1 MLETIPAT
9 RSLGRAKRVDVTL
22 RDGAFA
28 TGFSWSIDEAVGVV
42 RTADRVG
49 CEYVEVGYLG
59 GPPDAHG
66 VSFDRTTGC
75 VDQRLIE
82 CLAEHAGRTR
92 LVAMLHPTVA
102 VMPSALRSA
111 SEAGLGGVRLVYHP
125 SWSRVLSEYA
135 AQLRDLGLWV
145 SVNLALAS
153 HYSER
158 EFEATTADCAA
169 LQPDALYLADTSAGL
184 LPSELPPMLNQMAA
198 LHSSVGVHMH
208 NHLGLALAN
217 SIVGVD
223 HGATLVDYS
232 TGGVGRGAGNLQAE
246 AWEALLAAE
255 TGDWGPVV
263 AQVELKDRIR
273 NHRDGLMQA
282 LNWVQFVSGALNL
295 KPPEEDALAAACR
308 GTEGSEPAQLDAVLE
323 FLRGSTGLKRRCAL

>member
-1 MLETIPAT
+1 MQETIPAT
-9 RSLGRAKRVDVTL
+9 RSLGRARRVDVTL

-28 TGFSWSIDEAVGVV
+28 TGFNWSVDEAAGIV

-82 CLAEHAGRTR
+82 YLAEHAGRTR
-92 LVAMLHPTVA
+92 LLAMLHPTVA
-102 VMPSALRSA
+102 VTRSLLRSA
-111 SEAGLGGVRLVYHP
+111 SDAGLSGVRLVYHP
-125 SWSRVLSEYA
+125 SWARMLCEYA

-158 EFEATTADCAA
+158 EFEATTANCAA
-169 LQPDALYLADTSAGL
+169 LQPNALFLADTSAGL
-184 LPSELPPMLNQMAA
+184 LPSELPPMLNRMVAV
-198 LHSSVGVHMH
+198 HSSIGVHMH

-232 TGGVGRGAGNLQAE
+232 TGGIGRGAGNLQAE

-255 TGDWGPVV
+255 TGDWAPVV
-263 AQVELKDRIR
+263 AQVELRDRIR
-273 NHRDGLMQA
+273 SQRDGLIQA

-308 GTEGSEPAQLDAVLE
+308 GTECSEPAQLDAVLE
-323 FLRGSTGLKRRCAL
+323 FLRGSNGLKRRCSL